1 MPRAMSNALDA
12 VNYTKA
18 PKACCARALVRML
31 KVFDCSLD
39 QDGNTTSYK
48 VVCYTSSLDCGG
60 GRISE
65 LCCTAITQHPDLMNI
80 SSGVNPKN
88 PHLCFNHLRL
98 KDNEC
103 AA

>member
-39 QDGNTTSYK
+39 QDGNTTSYEE
-48 VVCYTSSLDCGG
+48 VGYTFSLDCGI

-65 LCCTAITQHPDLMNI
+65 LCCTTITQHPDKNLFRCESKKA
-80 SSGVNPKN
+80 SSV
-88 PHLCFNHLRL
+88 FQSSAFER
-98 KDNEC
+98 
-103 AA
+103 